1 MKVLLLAEPPRN
13 PGPLR
18 APALT
23 ADRSLRWCASIRGV
37 RCACQLC
44 VWGTATAF
52 GQRNRPDV
60 RRPIGGLSS
69 GRYAIQLRGWG
80 SSSGVAYSSVVL
92 SLAYR
97 FRFAVYCCRR
107 GPRKRDVG
115 GAEETR
121 TPDPLLA
128 KEVLSQLSYGPALGC
143 WSLEVGCWTLNSSP
157 PTSYDYRPNWWG
169 ILDSNQRP
177 QSYQDCALTS

>member
-1 MKVLLLAEPPRN
+1 M
-13 PGPLR
+13 
-18 APALT
+18 
-23 ADRSLRWCASIRGV
+23 
-37 RCACQLC
+37 C

-92 SLAYR
+92 SLAID
-97 FRFAVYCCRR
+97 FASQCTAAAVIPAS
-107 GPRKRDVG
+107 GDVG
-115 GAEETR
+115 GAEEAR

-128 KEVLSQLSYGPALGC
+128 KEVLSQLSYGPVLGC
-143 WSLEVGCWTLNSSP
+143 WSLSLDVGRLNSQS
-157 PTSYDYRPNWWG
+157 PTSNIQRPEMVG
-169 ILDSNQRP
+169 HSGLEPETSVLSGLRSNQL
-177 QSYQDCALTS
+177 S